1 MSAAPVDVLAVLDLA
16 ACRERDAGMPDGVQI
31 AARPALHDLG
41 EALDRAAGLT
51 LIEAGAALLLGIVF
65 GLVIGGVYL

>member
-1 MSAAPVDVLAVLDLA
+1 MTPPRDDVLD
-16 ACRERDAGMPDGVQI
+16 
-31 AARPALHDLG
+31 PALHDLG

-51 LIEAGAALLLGIVF
+51 LIEAGASLLLGIVF